1 MIKRYQVLPATAPV
15 PAPDDV
21 LEMVVREGARK
32 MLQAMLEVE
41 IDEFLGRQRYQRT
54 GEYRGYRNWLERYR
68 GQTCYSSKTSVKYH
82 GPQCLVSAGI
92 LRAIPW
98 NECNEPINNESS

>member
-1 MIKRYQVLPATAPV
+1 VIHQRARLPPGNVQRGYIVIKRYQVLPSTAPV

-21 LEMVVREGARK
+21 LEMLVREGARK

-54 GEYRGYRNWLERYR
+54 DRDRRFNIFITKIAALISAVRRGI
-68 GQTCYSSKTSVKYH
+68 VD
-82 GPQCLVSAGI
+82 GPLDEEVAV
-92 LRAIPW
+92 
-98 NECNEPINNESS
+98 